1 MGASVTHGLKV
12 KILFHSILEGS
23 TPMSTLS
30 VPEPIPPAPAL
41 PAAASIPRLRLPVA
55 LDSLHAVQVYRRTW
69 AATDYNLYLSA
80 ILVRVRGERT
90 QRYAGEIR
98 AVEAAIDGLFEGPAQ
113 YFHDQARHLA
123 AAHPTPTPDLIIA
136 YRHPVRESA
145 EARTPRMRTFLD
157 LLQQLDARCRGL
169 DAAWFAGVLDTETQL
184 RLTREAARQVS
195 RLAARIDVLARG
207 VARRVLRDDPT
218 PAAMGYEALLGRT
231 QPPLPMVVAEPEAE
245 VESEEPM
252 ATAEAWALIQQA
264 QTLTTEPLDLDGLA
278 DGAAEAASPL
288 PGAARD

>member
-1 MGASVTHGLKV
+1 
-12 KILFHSILEGS
+12 
-23 TPMSTLS
+23 MSTLS

-231 QPPLPMVVAEPEAE
+231 QPLLPAVVAEPEAE
-245 VESEEPM
+245 AESEEPM
-252 ATAEAWALIQQA
+252 ATSEAWALIQQA

>member
-1 MGASVTHGLKV
+1 
-12 KILFHSILEGS
+12 
-23 TPMSTLS
+23 MSTLS
-30 VPEPIPPAPAL
+30 VPEPILPAPAPL
-41 PAAASIPRLRLPVA
+41 AAASIPRLRLPVT

-113 YFHDQARHLA
+113 YFHDQGRHLA
-123 AAHPTPTPDLIIA
+123 AAHPTPASDLIIA

-145 EARTPRMRTFLD
+145 EARTPRMRKFLE

-207 VARRVLRDDPT
+207 VARRVLRDDPA

-231 QPPLPMVVAEPEAE
+231 QPPLPTVVAEPEAE

-264 QTLTTEPLDLDGLA
+264 RTLTTEPLDLDGLA

>member
-1 MGASVTHGLKV
+1 
-12 KILFHSILEGS
+12 
-23 TPMSTLS
+23 
-30 VPEPIPPAPAL
+30 
-41 PAAASIPRLRLPVA
+41 
-55 LDSLHAVQVYRRTW
+55 
-69 AATDYNLYLSA
+69 
-80 ILVRVRGERT
+80 
-90 QRYAGEIR
+90 
-98 AVEAAIDGLFEGPAQ
+98 
-113 YFHDQARHLA
+113 
-123 AAHPTPTPDLIIA
+123 
-136 YRHPVRESA
+136 
-145 EARTPRMRTFLD
+145 MRKFLD

-207 VARRVLRDDPT
+207 VARRVLRDDPA

-231 QPPLPMVVAEPEAE
+231 QPPLPAVVAEPEPEAE
-245 VESEEPM
+245 AESEEPM

-264 QTLTTEPLDLDGLA
+264 RTLTTEPLDLDGLA